1 MNSVIKKNN
10 LIGTLY
16 LLITALIWG
25 SAFVAQYNGGLQVG
39 NFTFIF
45 LRTFIGSITIV
56 FMIIISNFFT
66 YNKFVFIKNYD
77 NLKRTILISFKCG
90 VLLFFSMTFQQIGV
104 TLTDTAKSG
113 FIASLTVICVP
124 FLLFV
129 IYGKKIKLKTLFF
142 IFTTLIGIW
151 LISINSEH
159 GINLGDILG
168 IIAMFLYSIT
178 ILQVTKYIKEV
189 DALEFSLFRFLIVC
203 IMSFIAT
210 FIFEKGNFNIENLKI
225 GFYSFMYAGVFSTGV
240 AYSFQI
246 IGQKYC
252 NPVIATLLMSLEGLF
267 AAISGWIFLGHTLN
281 FLQIMGCIIMTI
293 SIVLV
298 QLTDNQ

>member
-1 MNSVIKKNN
+1 MNNVIKKNN
-10 LIGTLY
+10 IIGTIY
-16 LLITALIWG
+16 LLLTAIIWG
-25 SAFVAQYNGGLQVG
+25 SAFVAQFTGGTQVG

-56 FMIIISNFFT
+56 FMIIISNFFK
-66 YNKFVFIKNYD
+66 YKKFIFIKNKD
-77 NLKRTILISFKCG
+77 NLKNTIFISLKCG
-90 VLLFFSMTFQQIGV
+90 LLLFFSMAFQQIGV

-129 IYGKKIKLKTLFF
+129 LYGKRIKIKTLFF
-142 IFTTLIGIW
+142 IFTTIIGIG
-151 LISINSEH
+151 LISLNSSH
-159 GINLGDILG
+159 GINIGDILG

-189 DALEFSLFRFLIVC
+189 DALEFSLFRFLVVC
-203 IMSFIAT
+203 VISFFAT
-210 FIFEKGNFNIENLKI
+210 MIFEKVNLNVEKLKI
-225 GFYSFMYAGVFSTGV
+225 GFYSFMYAGIFSTGV

-293 SIVLV
+293 SIILV
-298 QLTDNQ
+298 QLTDN

>member
-1 MNSVIKKNN
+1 MNNVVKKNN
-10 LIGTLY
+10 IIGTIY
-16 LLITALIWG
+16 LLLTALIWG
-25 SAFVAQYNGGLQVG
+25 SAFVAQFTGGTKVG

-56 FMIIISNFFT
+56 FMIITSNFFK
-66 YNKFVFIKNYD
+66 YKKIIFIKNID
-77 NLKRTILISFKCG
+77 NLKNTIFISFKCG
-90 VLLFFSMTFQQIGV
+90 VLLFFSMVFQQIGV

-129 IYGKKIKLKTLFF
+129 LYGKKIKLKTLFF
-142 IFTTLIGIW
+142 IFTTIIGIG
-151 LISINSEH
+151 LISLNSTQ
-159 GINLGDILG
+159 GIDIGDILG
-168 IIAMFLYSIT
+168 IIAMFLYSIS

-225 GFYSFMYAGVFSTGV
+225 GFYSFMYAGIFSTGV

-267 AAISGWIFLGHTLN
+267 AAISGWIFLGHALN
-281 FLQIMGCIIMTI
+281 FLQIIGCVIMTI
-293 SIVLV
+293 SIILV
-298 QLTDNQ
+298 QLTDN

>member
-1 MNSVIKKNN
+1 MNNEIKKNN
-10 LIGTLY
+10 IIGTIY
-16 LLITALIWG
+16 LLLTAIIWG
-25 SAFVAQYNGGLQVG
+25 SAFVAQFTGGTQVG

-56 FMIIISNFFT
+56 FMIIISNFFK
-66 YNKFVFIKNYD
+66 YKKFIFIKNKD
-77 NLKRTILISFKCG
+77 NLKNTIFISLKCG
-90 VLLFFSMTFQQIGV
+90 LLLFFSMAFQQVGV

-129 IYGKKIKLKTLFF
+129 LYGKRIKIKTLFF
-142 IFTTLIGIW
+142 IFTTIIGIG
-151 LISINSEH
+151 LISLNSSH
-159 GINLGDILG
+159 GINIGDILG

-189 DALEFSLFRFLIVC
+189 DALEFSLFRFLVVC
-203 IMSFIAT
+203 VISFFAT
-210 FIFEKGNFNIENLKI
+210 IIFEKVNLNVENLKI
-225 GFYSFMYAGVFSTGV
+225 GFYSFMYAGIFSTGV

-281 FLQIMGCIIMTI
+281 FLQIMGCIINLFRRN
-293 SIVLV
+293 LV
-298 QLTDNQ
+298 NV

>member
-1 MNSVIKKNN
+1 MNNISKKNN
-10 LIGTLY
+10 VIGTIY
-16 LLITALIWG
+16 LLLTAIIWG
-25 SAFVAQYNGGLQVG
+25 SAFVAQFTGGTQVG

-56 FMIIISNFFT
+56 FMIISTNFVK
-66 YNKFVFIKNYD
+66 YKKFIFIQDKS
-77 NLKRTILISFKCG
+77 NLKKTLYISFKCG
-90 VLLFFSMTFQQIGV
+90 ILLFFSMAFQQIGV

-129 IYGKKIKLKTLFF
+129 LYGKKIRLTTIFF
-142 IFTTLIGIW
+142 ILTTLIGIG
-151 LISINSEH
+151 LISINSSH
-159 GINLGDILG
+159 GIVIGDILG
-168 IIAMFLYSIT
+168 IIAMFLYSIS
-178 ILQVTKYIKEV
+178 ILQVTNYIKEV
-189 DALEFSLFRFLIVC
+189 DALEFSLFRFLVVC
-203 IMSFIAT
+203 IIALLAT
-210 FIFEKGNFNIENLKI
+210 LLFEKQGLHFVNLKN
-225 GFYSFMYAGVFSTGV
+225 GFYSFMYAGIFSTGV

-267 AAISGWIFLGHTLN
+267 AAVFGWIFLGHTLN
-281 FLQIMGCIIMTI
+281 YLQILGCIIMTI

-298 QLTDNQ
+298 QLTDN

>member
-1 MNSVIKKNN
+1 MNNISKKNN
-10 LIGTLY
+10 VIGTIY
-16 LLITALIWG
+16 LLLTAIIWG
-25 SAFVAQYNGGLQVG
+25 SAFVAQFTGGTQVG

-56 FMIIISNFFT
+56 FMIISTNFLK
-66 YNKFVFIKNYD
+66 YKKFIFIQDKS
-77 NLKRTILISFKCG
+77 NLKKTIYISFKCG
-90 VLLFFSMTFQQIGV
+90 ILLFFSMAFQQIGV

-129 IYGKKIKLKTLFF
+129 LYGKKIRLTTIFF
-142 IFTTLIGIW
+142 ILTTLIGIG
-151 LISINSEH
+151 LISINSSH
-159 GINLGDILG
+159 GIVIGDILG
-168 IIAMFLYSIT
+168 IIAMFLYSIS
-178 ILQVTKYIKEV
+178 ILQVTNYIKEV
-189 DALEFSLFRFLIVC
+189 DALEFSLFRFLVVC
-203 IMSFIAT
+203 IIALLAT
-210 FIFEKGNFNIENLKI
+210 LLFEKQGLHFVNLKN
-225 GFYSFMYAGVFSTGV
+225 GFYSFMYAGIFSTGV

-267 AAISGWIFLGHTLN
+267 AAVFGWIFLGHTLN
-281 FLQIMGCIIMTI
+281 YLQILGCIIMTI

-298 QLTDNQ
+298 QLTDN

>member
-1 MNSVIKKNN
+1 MNNEIKKNN
-10 LIGTLY
+10 IIGTIY
-16 LLITALIWG
+16 LLLTAIIWG
-25 SAFVAQYNGGLQVG
+25 SAFVAQFTGGTQVG

-56 FMIIISNFFT
+56 FMIIISNFFK
-66 YNKFVFIKNYD
+66 YKKFIFIKNKN
-77 NLKRTILISFKCG
+77 NLKNTIFISLKCG
-90 VLLFFSMTFQQIGV
+90 LLLFFSMAFQQIGV

-129 IYGKKIKLKTLFF
+129 LYGKRIKIKTLFF
-142 IFTTLIGIW
+142 IFTTIIGIG
-151 LISINSEH
+151 LISLNSSH
-159 GINLGDILG
+159 GINIGDILG

-189 DALEFSLFRFLIVC
+189 DALEFSLFRFLVVC
-203 IMSFIAT
+203 VISFFAT
-210 FIFEKGNFNIENLKI
+210 MIFEKVNLNVENLKI
-225 GFYSFMYAGVFSTGV
+225 GFYSFMYAGIFSTGV

-293 SIVLV
+293 SIILV
-298 QLTDNQ
+298 QLTNN

>member
-1 MNSVIKKNN
+1 MNNVIKKNN
-10 LIGTLY
+10 IIGTIY
-16 LLITALIWG
+16 LLFTAIIWG
-25 SAFVAQYNGGLQVG
+25 SAFVAQFTGGTQVG

-56 FMIIISNFFT
+56 FMIIISNFFK
-66 YNKFVFIKNYD
+66 YKKFIFVKNKD
-77 NLKRTILISFKCG
+77 NLKNTIFISLKCG
-90 VLLFFSMTFQQIGV
+90 LLLFFSMAFQQIGV

-129 IYGKKIKLKTLFF
+129 LYGKRIKIKTLFF
-142 IFTTLIGIW
+142 IFTTIIGIG
-151 LISINSEH
+151 LISLNSSH
-159 GINLGDILG
+159 GINIGDILG

-189 DALEFSLFRFLIVC
+189 DALEFSLFRFLVVC
-203 IMSFIAT
+203 VISFFAT
-210 FIFEKGNFNIENLKI
+210 IIFEKVNLNVENLKI
-225 GFYSFMYAGVFSTGV
+225 GFYSFMYAGIFSTGV

-293 SIVLV
+293 SIILV
-298 QLTDNQ
+298 QLTDN

>member
-1 MNSVIKKNN
+1 MNNVIKKNN
-10 LIGTLY
+10 IIGTIY
-16 LLITALIWG
+16 LLLTAIIWG
-25 SAFVAQYNGGLQVG
+25 SAFVAQFIGGTQVG

-56 FMIIISNFFT
+56 FMIIISNFFK
-66 YNKFVFIKNYD
+66 YKKFIFIKNKD
-77 NLKRTILISFKCG
+77 NLKNTIFISLKCG
-90 VLLFFSMTFQQIGV
+90 LLLFFSMAFQQIGV

-129 IYGKKIKLKTLFF
+129 LYGKRIKIKTLFF
-142 IFTTLIGIW
+142 IFTTIIGIG
-151 LISINSEH
+151 LISLNSSH
-159 GINLGDILG
+159 GINIGDILG

-189 DALEFSLFRFLIVC
+189 DALEFSLFRFLVVC
-203 IMSFIAT
+203 VISFFAT
-210 FIFEKGNFNIENLKI
+210 IIFEKVNLNIENFKI
-225 GFYSFMYAGVFSTGV
+225 GFYSFMYAGIFSTGV

-293 SIVLV
+293 SIILV
-298 QLTDNQ
+298 QLTDN

>member
-1 MNSVIKKNN
+1 MNNISKKNN
-10 LIGTLY
+10 VIGTIY
-16 LLITALIWG
+16 LLLTAIIWG
-25 SAFVAQYNGGLQVG
+25 SAFVAQFTGGTQVG
-39 NFTFIF
+39 NFAFIF

-56 FMIIISNFFT
+56 FMIISTNFLK
-66 YNKFVFIKNYD
+66 YKKFIFIQDKS
-77 NLKRTILISFKCG
+77 NLKKALYISFKCG
-90 VLLFFSMTFQQIGV
+90 ILLFFSMAFQQIGV

-129 IYGKKIKLKTLFF
+129 LYGKKIRLTTIIF
-142 IFTTLIGIW
+142 ILTTLIGIG
-151 LISINSEH
+151 LISINSSH
-159 GINLGDILG
+159 GIVIGDILG
-168 IIAMFLYSIT
+168 IIAMFLYSIS

-189 DALEFSLFRFLIVC
+189 DALEFSLFRFLVVC
-203 IMSFIAT
+203 IIALLAT
-210 FIFEKGNFNIENLKI
+210 LLFEKQGLHFVNLKN
-225 GFYSFMYAGVFSTGV
+225 GFYSFMYAGIFSTGV

-267 AAISGWIFLGHTLN
+267 AAVFGWIFLGHTLN
-281 FLQIMGCIIMTI
+281 YLQILGCIIMTI

-298 QLTDNQ
+298 QLTDN

>member
-1 MNSVIKKNN
+1 MNNVIKKNN
-10 LIGTLY
+10 IIGTIY
-16 LLITALIWG
+16 LLLTAIIWG
-25 SAFVAQYNGGLQVG
+25 SAFVAQFTGGTQVG

-56 FMIIISNFFT
+56 FMIIISNFFK
-66 YNKFVFIKNYD
+66 YKKFIFVKNKD
-77 NLKRTILISFKCG
+77 NLRNTIFISLKCG
-90 VLLFFSMTFQQIGV
+90 LLLFFSMAFQQIGV

-129 IYGKKIKLKTLFF
+129 LYGKRIKIKTLFF
-142 IFTTLIGIW
+142 IFTTIIGIG
-151 LISINSEH
+151 LISLNSSH
-159 GINLGDILG
+159 GINIGDILG

-189 DALEFSLFRFLIVC
+189 DALEFSLFRFLVVC
-203 IMSFIAT
+203 VISFFAT
-210 FIFEKGNFNIENLKI
+210 IIFEKVNLNVENLKI
-225 GFYSFMYAGVFSTGV
+225 GFYSFMYAGIFSTGV

-293 SIVLV
+293 SIILV
-298 QLTDNQ
+298 QLTDN